1 MVARFVKSIWIAGCL
16 KFSRSVG
23 SVRALIRMAAARRP
37 RIRAATSAWNRP
49 AWSRLANE
57 ATEIAVTI
65 EIMAQTMRSSSS
77 EKPVCGDLVVELGFG
92 VEFDIV
98 F

>member
-1 MVARFVKSIWIAGCL
+1 
-16 KFSRSVG
+16 
-23 SVRALIRMAAARRP
+23 
-37 RIRAATSAWNRP
+37 
-49 AWSRLANE
+49 LANE

-92 VEFDIV
+92 VEFDI
-98 F
+98 FF